1 MALTH
6 QHGARPPAAEQQSV
20 INIPPRG
27 GTALPPPGGRARGGE
42 EAQRSSQVLGA
53 LMIPVSFA
61 LLVAPPP
68 QPVELYTASIFLVL
82 CTGIL
87 LIGLSIVTHE
97 KAPKMLTKTMN
108 MDMIAWLRDWATWV
122 AGASLLQVFVLGCC
136 LQLPSSSLIRA
147 GLLFIAMLLIYAALP
162 LLLRWIKHMGGESEA
177 VRWTDDRHP
186 NVSGELKT
194 ETLNMV

>member
-1 MALTH
+1 
-6 QHGARPPAAEQQSV
+6 
-20 INIPPRG
+20 
-27 GTALPPPGGRARGGE
+27 
-42 EAQRSSQVLGA
+42 
-53 LMIPVSFA
+53 MIPVSFA
-61 LLVAPPP
+61 LLVAPPT

-97 KAPKMLTKTMN
+97 RAPKMLTKTMN